1 MSPSFLTDSSNG
13 SPVTD
18 SRTVELQ
25 ARERLGASPYAQ
37 LRKVRC
43 HVRDGMLFLTGE
55 LSSYHMKQMAQAAV
69 RSVEGVTV
77 VVNLI
82 EVE

>member
-1 MSPSFLTDSSNG
+1 
-13 SPVTD
+13 
-18 SRTVELQ
+18 
-25 ARERLGASPYAQ
+25 
-37 LRKVRC
+37 
-43 HVRDGMLFLTGE
+43 MLFLTGE